1 MAPPPGRRVLLLG
14 LAALP
19 ACGYST
25 EPVARGPVAR
35 PSRLGLAPGGAAPRP
50 AVQLLVSAREEREAQ
65 LLREYLDIALQR
77 ADVSDRVAGVAVR
90 LELTTQELAIRRD
103 ETPSRARITA
113 TAQYVATP
121 VAAAP
126 GVEPPPVRGLVRVLD
141 GYNFVDQ
148 EFFATDTSRD
158 AAVRRMLE
166 EAAGQIAR
174 RLQLVPPPAAP
185 PASAPA
191 SAARG

>member
-1 MAPPPGRRVLLLG
+1 MPARRRRALLLG

-19 ACGYST
+19 LGCGYST
-25 EPVARGPVAR
+25 EPTPRASPAPPPRA
-35 PSRLGLAPGGAAPRP
+35 GLVPQP

-77 ADVSDRVAGVAVR
+77 AGVAPRVAGVAVR
-90 LELTTQELAIRRD
+90 LELMTQELAIRRD

-121 VAAAP
+121 RAAAP
-126 GVEPPPVRGLVRVLD
+126 GAEPQPVRGLVRVLD

-148 EFFATDTSRD
+148 EFFATDTARD
-158 AAVRRMLE
+158 AAVRRLLE

-174 RLQLVPPPAAP
+174 RLQLIPAP
-185 PASAPA
+185 L
-191 SAARG
+191 ARG